1 MSFGDS
7 WIASIHMRNRGKTY
21 KRHDTIA
28 QNIQPDVTLTKRNH
42 KAGQTDERSPGTDV
56 YSRGLTY
63 QSPCKG
69 RWSKAAM
76 WGRPNPKFGRTWT
89 GSQPPQ
95 PWKEGCHRLAEVDYQ
110 RSRPYLSQEPTFP
123 HYIKSLHTPSQTHT
137 TFIQSTRRR
146 SSRTPLVSLE

>member
-1 MSFGDS
+1 
-7 WIASIHMRNRGKTY
+7 MRNRGKTY

-95 PWKEGCHRLAEVDYQ
+95 PWKEGCHRLAEVSCQ
-110 RSRPYLSQEPTFP
+110 HSHAYLTQEPTSP
-123 HYIKSLHTPSQTHT
+123 HYKKSFHTPSHG
-137 TFIQSTRRR
+137 IH
-146 SSRTPLVSLE
+146 SSHHIHKEKE

>member
-1 MSFGDS
+1 MVILGLQAP
-7 WIASIHMRNRGKTY
+7 IREIRQKHTK
-21 KRHDTIA
+21 
-28 QNIQPDVTLTKRNH
+28 DVTQLHRIPNPASHLQREPTRQSKLTNE
-42 KAGQTDERSPGTDV
+42 ALGTDI

-95 PWKEGCHRLAEVDYQ
+95 PWKEGCHCLAVVGCQ
-110 RSRPYLSQEPTFP
+110 HSRAYLTREPTSP
-123 HYIKSLHTPSQTHT
+123 HYKRSLHTPSHG
-137 TFIQSTRRR
+137 IH
-146 SSRTPLVSLE
+146 SSHHIHKEEEE